1 MLYNL
6 KNIKDAAVQNQTIL
20 LRADLDVPVT
30 QKSEIGDQIL
40 RPRAQ
45 DLGGSGIEDD
55 SRLNSWFPT
64 LQYLLENGAKV
75 IIVGHLGRPKG
86 IDEEFTLKPVA
97 DWIAAKLQA
106 QTLDEKIGEFKA
118 WKLTEKVSV
127 LENIR
132 FYEEEE
138 KNDSA
143 FAQKLASTAQIFV
156 NDAFATAHRAH
167 ASTEGV
173 THFLPSFAGLRVQKE
188 VEVLSKVLENPER
201 PLGVV
206 IGGAKIET
214 KLPLVEK
221 MHNFADCVCVGG
233 TIMGNEAIVAEVSAK
248 PTERNCVLITAEPVE
263 SKLDATL
270 ESVEKFVQALQ
281 SMKTIVWNGPLGKI
295 EDENYQ
301 QGTLA
306 LAQGIT
312 STSAY
317 TVLGGGDTIAFLK
330 TKGLLDKFSF
340 ASVGGGAML
349 EFLAGVRLPGLV
361 ALEA

>member
-6 KNIKDAAVQNQTIL
+6 KKIQDAQVAGQTVL
-20 LRADLDVPVT
+20 LRADLDVPIKDN
-30 QKSEIGDQIL
+30 Q
-40 RPRAQ
+40 
-45 DLGGSGIEDD
+45 IEDD
-55 SRLNSWFPT
+55 SRLNSWYPT
-64 LQYLLENGAKV
+64 LAFLLENGAKV

-86 IDEEFTLKPVA
+86 IDEKFSLKPVV
-97 DWIAAKLQA
+97 DWMAQKLNTTPVQG
-106 QTLDEKIGEFKA
+106 KIGEFNG
-118 WKLTEKVSV
+118 WKLTDNVSV

-138 KNDSA
+138 KNEPE
-143 FAQKLASTAQIFV
+143 FAKRLASVAQIFV

-173 THFLPSFAGLRVQKE
+173 THFLPSFAGLRVLKE

-201 PLGVV
+201 PLGVI

-221 MHNFADCVCVGG
+221 MHNFADCVLVGG
-233 TIMGNEAIVAEVSAK
+233 TIMGNESIVSEVAAK
-248 PTERNCVLITAEPVE
+248 PTERNCVLLTAEPVE
-263 SKLDATL
+263 SKLDATM
-270 ESVEKFVQALQ
+270 ESMAKFVQALQ
-281 SMKTIVWNGPLGKI
+281 SMKTIVWNGPMGQI
-295 EDENYQ
+295 EDEQYQ

-306 LAQGIT
+306 LAEGIT

-349 EFLAGVRLPGLV
+349 EFLSGDRLPGLV
-361 ALEA
+361 ALEQK

>member
-6 KNIKDAAVQNQTIL
+6 KSVKDAAVAGQTVL
-20 LRADLDVPVT
+20 LRADLDVPIENSV
-30 QKSEIGDQIL
+30 
-40 RPRAQ
+40 
-45 DLGGSGIEDD
+45 IEDD

-64 LQYLLENGAKV
+64 LQYLLDNNAKV

-86 IDEEFTLKPVA
+86 IDEKFTLKPVA

-106 QTLDEKIGEFKA
+106 QALDETIGEFKA
-118 WKLTEKVSV
+118 WKLTDNVSI

-138 KNDSA
+138 KNDTE
-143 FAQKLASTAQIFV
+143 FAKKLASIAQIFV

-173 THFLPSFAGLRVQKE
+173 THFLPSFAGLRVLEE
-188 VEVLSKVLENPER
+188 VQVLSKVLENPER
-201 PLGVV
+201 PLGVI

-233 TIMGNEAIVAEVSAK
+233 TIMGNEAIVADVAAK
-248 PTERNCVLITAEPVE
+248 PTERNCVLLTAEPVE
-263 SKLDATL
+263 SKLDATA
-270 ESVEKFVQALQ
+270 ESMQKFSTALQ
-281 SMKTIVWNGPLGKI
+281 NMKTIVWNGPMGQI
-295 EDENYQ
+295 EDEQYQ
-301 QGTLA
+301 SGTLA
-306 LAQGIT
+306 LAEGIT
-312 STSAY
+312 SIPGVY

-349 EFLAGVRLPGLV
+349 EFLAGERLPGLV
-361 ALEA
+361 ALEQK

>member
-6 KNIKDAAVQNQTIL
+6 KNVKDAPVANQTVL
-20 LRADLDVPVT
+20 LRADLDVPIKDN
-30 QKSEIGDQIL
+30 Q
-40 RPRAQ
+40 
-45 DLGGSGIEDD
+45 IEDD

-64 LQYLLENGAKV
+64 LQYLIENGAKV
-75 IIVGHLGRPKG
+75 IIVGHLGRPDPISNSQFLISNDQRK
-86 IDEEFTLKPVA
+86 FSLAPVA
-97 DWIAAKLQA
+97 NWIAQKLNV
-106 QTLDEKIGEFKA
+106 TSSEEKIGDFTG
-118 WKLTEKVSV
+118 WKLSDNVSV

-132 FYEEEE
+132 FFEEEE
-138 KNDSA
+138 KNNPE
-143 FAQKLASTAQIFV
+143 FAQKLSSLAQIFV

-173 THFLPSFAGLRVQKE
+173 THFLPSFAGLRVLQE

-201 PLGVV
+201 PLGVI

-233 TIMGNEAIVAEVSAK
+233 TIMGNEAIVADVAAK
-248 PTERNCVLITAEPVE
+248 PTERNCVLLTAEPVE
-263 SKLDATL
+263 SKLDATA
-270 ESVEKFVQALQ
+270 ESMAKFITALQ
-281 SMKTIVWNGPLGKI
+281 NMKTIVWNGPMGQI

-301 QGTLA
+301 AGTLA
-306 LAQGIT
+306 LAEGIT
-312 STSAY
+312 STPAY

-349 EFLAGVRLPGLV
+349 EFLSGERLPGLV
-361 ALEA
+361 ALEQK

>member
-6 KNIKDAAVQNQTIL
+6 KSVRDAQVQNQTVL
-20 LRADLDVPVT
+20 LRADLDVPI
-30 QKSEIGDQIL
+30 EGGQI
-40 RPRAQ
+40 Q
-45 DLGGSGIEDD
+45 DD
-55 SRLNSWFPT
+55 SRLSSWFTT
-64 LQYLLENGAKV
+64 LQDLLELQAKV

-86 IDEEFTLKPVA
+86 VDQNFTLRPVA
-97 DWIAAKLQA
+97 EWIASKLEGQIA
-106 QTLDEKIGEFKA
+106 DEKIGDFTA
-118 WKLTEKVSV
+118 WKLTDSVSL

-138 KNDSA
+138 KNDPE
-143 FAQKLASTAQIFV
+143 FAKKLASVAQIFV

-173 THFLPSFAGLRVQKE
+173 THFLPSFAGFRILEE
-188 VEVLSKVLENPER
+188 VKILSKVLENPDR

-221 MHNFADCVCVGG
+221 MHTLADCVCVGG
-233 TIMGNEAIVAEVSAK
+233 TIMGSEEILDKVAATK
-248 PTERNCVLITAEPVE
+248 TQQNCVLLTAKPVEGGMDATAESIGKFVE
-263 SKLDATL
+263 SLRG
-270 ESVEKFVQALQ
+270 
-281 SMKTIVWNGPLGKI
+281 MKTIVWNGPMGKI
-295 EDENYQ
+295 EDVNYQ
-301 QGTLA
+301 TGTLT

-312 STSAY
+312 QTSAY

-349 EFLAGVRLPGLV
+349 EFLAGERLPGLV
-361 ALEA
+361 ALEQK